1 MLAEISSGEQ
11 VCRQLEI
18 FGCKQEGAIL
28 TNLNKTIP
36 GAQGTEILNT
46 KLVNKQELRRPVDHH
61 L

>member
-11 VCRQLEI
+11 VCHLEI

-46 KLVNKQELRRPVDHH
+46 KLVNKQELRRPVDRH